1 MTGVYSEFRIKTT
14 DFHQTPVGKWHRLN
28 SALRNLALELTIII
42 FMFFKVLLHL
52 LSYQMSSAI
61 RVGQAPYCSF
71 IWWSWDSE
79 KFKWLAQHEIEIL
92 PRFPWW
98 LTHKFENVILTTFV
112 EIQRIIQR
120 QNHLS
125 MGPGMG
131 SLDVVVCRCDWS
143 IYLSGLK

>member
-1 MTGVYSEFRIKTT
+1 MTGVYSEFTIKTT
-14 DFHQTPVGKWHRLN
+14 DFHQTPAGKWHRLKLN

-42 FMFFKVLLHL
+42 FMFFKVLLYL
-52 LSYQMSSAI
+52 LSYQI
-61 RVGQAPYCSF
+61 QVGQALYCSF

-112 EIQRIIQR
+112 EIQRILQR
-120 QNHLS
+120 RDHLS